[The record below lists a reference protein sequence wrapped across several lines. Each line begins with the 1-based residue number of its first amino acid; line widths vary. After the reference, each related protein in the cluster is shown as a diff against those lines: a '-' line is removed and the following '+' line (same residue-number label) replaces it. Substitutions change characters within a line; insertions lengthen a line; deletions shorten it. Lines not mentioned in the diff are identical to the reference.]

1 MSKQSFI
8 QTYLTESERAIFY
21 PKQILDENGLCI
33 CESCLDCNSSRFRK
47 MKKPRQCVCCQCY
60 NLRDIKIE
68 NDKIYCLD
76 CYGLGLDEIN
86 IDDYICQICGEL
98 EYDEVGLSTGK
109 NGVEKRV
116 CNYCDIDGC
125 NYNGWGDCDEKE
137 DLDEEIECPTCN
149 QSITRGQL
157 IEQDERFCEN
167 CWEPEDDEY
176 CCCCRNPEQGLDGGC
191 LCRCHDEEGGEY
203 IISDDEDDN
212 RECCEMCGEK
222 TSNDEWTDY
231 LGNDILYCD
240 DCYDEHR
247 VRIEQKCTECNFR
260 QSSLDSDL
268 CKICDEN
275 EIDEE
280 EQRFIDAWK
289 NDDFETWKE
298 MFINKKNACKNRDE
312 IDPEEDYESAN
323 CETCGENYLLDKL
336 EVEDDKFYCRLCVV

>member
-1 MSKQSFI
+1 MNANRTIYGCDCGTCADCRPDLHK
-8 QTYLTESERAIFY
+8 
-21 PKQILDENGLCI
+21 KEN
-33 CESCLDCNSSRFRK
+33 E
-47 MKKPRQCVCCQCY
+47 CVVCGCY
-60 NLRDIKIE
+60 NLASFKKLCYTGIH
-68 NDKIYCLD
+68 CFD
-76 CYGLGLDEIN
+76 CYYEKYGDSDNEDYCCCCRNPDEGLDGGCPCGCHSDAE
-86 IDDYICQICGEL
+86 DDDESYDDE
-98 EYDEVGLSTGK
+98 EY
-109 NGVEKRV
+109 
-116 CNYCDIDGC
+116 
-125 NYNGWGDCDEKE
+125 E
-137 DLDEEIECPTCN
+137 DLDEEIQCPTCN

-167 CWEPEDDEY
+167 CWEPEKKYCDE
-176 CCCCRNPEQGLDGGC
+176 CGEQDNSVGLATGENGVEKWVCRFCDMDGSNYNGWG
-191 LCRCHDEEGGEY
+191 DK
-203 IISDDEDDN
+203 DN
-212 RECCEMCGEK
+212 RECCEMCGKK

-231 LGNDILYCD
+231 LGNNILYCD

-247 VRIEQKCTECNFR
+247 VRIERKCTGCNFR
-260 QSSLDSDL
+260 QSSPDADL

-289 NDDFETWKE
+289 NDDFETCKE